1 MTFQYLLG
9 TKTPHKE
16 VVIPFLDFP
25 AFNKKQK
32 DKDFIH
38 PRAYKEQFTSWT
50 KANNYSKFSS
60 SSAWRFFAWLTK
72 SPPWKQYWLGQV
84 YTYTIILDA
93 SIMNSSKKMV
103 YLS

>member
-1 MTFQYLLG
+1 MTTIPPSYGFKSDHFLKDDLIMTFQYLLE

-38 PRAYKEQFTSWT
+38 PKAYKGTVHKLDKSQQALQVQQFL
-50 KANNYSKFSS
+50 SS
-60 SSAWRFFAWLTK
+60 LLEGSLQCSHSLF
-72 SPPWKQYWLGQV
+72 
-84 YTYTIILDA
+84 
-93 SIMNSSKKMV
+93 
-103 YLS
+103 